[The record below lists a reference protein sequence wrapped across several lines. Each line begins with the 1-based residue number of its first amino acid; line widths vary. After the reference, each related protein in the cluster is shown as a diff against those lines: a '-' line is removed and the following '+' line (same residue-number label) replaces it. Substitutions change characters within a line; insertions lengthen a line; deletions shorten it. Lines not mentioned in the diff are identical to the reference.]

1 MTMTTM
7 KMQLAACHVRK
18 FRWNPPLSFPPPTP
32 YRHRRCAKLYNIY
45 IYPSIYRF
53 SSSLNPFLGHI
64 SYLIQEPYKSS
75 TNPLHRSRPV
85 SLWSHPSPTPEA
97 MQKVSQQKK
106 IKHQPVLKSTQKHTH
121 MPDLPKKSSNC
132 FGKNPHRSAG
142 SSWGSCDLCRVA
154 GARSTGHWGT
164 ERSKEPRAAGTRR
177 STGGVPLVRICLG
190 KYGGKVDI
198 NWYMGKCL
206 YK

>member
-1 MTMTTM
+1 MTWDSSGDLVPRCFTPVAHPKKRFRTM
-7 KMQLAACHVRK
+7 IASQRYTH
-18 FRWNPPLSFPPPTP
+18 LSTGSHPVWIHSWDTYPT
-32 YRHRRCAKLYNIY
+32 R
-45 IYPSIYRF
+45 
-53 SSSLNPFLGHI
+53 SSLTKAQPILCIVAGQRLSGPILHQ
-64 SYLIQEPYKSS
+64 LLKRCKKCS
-75 TNPLHRSRPV
+75 T
-85 SLWSHPSPTPEA
+85 
-97 MQKVSQQKK
+97 QKK
-106 IKHQPVLKSTQKHTH
+106 SYKHQPVLKSTQKHTH
-121 MPDLPKKSSNC
+121 MPDLPKNSSNC

-177 STGGVPLVRICLG
+177 STGGAPLVRICLG